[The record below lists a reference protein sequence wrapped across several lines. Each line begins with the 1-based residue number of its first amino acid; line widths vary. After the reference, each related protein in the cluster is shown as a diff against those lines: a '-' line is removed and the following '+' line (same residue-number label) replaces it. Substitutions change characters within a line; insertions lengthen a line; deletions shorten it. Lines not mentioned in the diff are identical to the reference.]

1 MTQVMA
7 CIDGSPQASA
17 VCDCAVWASRRLGS
31 PLSLLHVLDQHRYP
45 LAGDFSGIIGLGS
58 REFLLE
64 ELASLDEKRNTLALE
79 EGRMLLDAACRRILE
94 AGAPQPEVRQ
104 RHGDLVETLREL
116 ESEIRLLVIG
126 KHGEG
131 SGDDTRL
138 IGSHLE
144 SVIRT
149 MHRPI
154 LVTPA
159 SFRPP
164 TTAMF
169 AFDASETTRKGVEML
184 AASPLLQGMPIHLV
198 SVSSDAF
205 ETRAALNVAQD
216 RLEAAGL
223 NVRAAI
229 IEGEV
234 EAALR
239 TYQTD
244 NAIELVVMG
253 AYGHSRIR
261 QFFVGST
268 TTNMLRAVSTPLLLL
283 R

>member
-7 CIDGSPQASA
+7 CIDGSHQTSA
-17 VCDCAVWASRRLGS
+17 VCACAVWASQRLGS
-31 PLSLLHVLDQHRYP
+31 PLSLLHVLDQYRYP

-64 ELASLDEKRNTLALE
+64 ELASLDDKRNKLAFE
-79 EGRMLLDAACRRILE
+79 EGSRLLETASRLITE
-94 AGAPQPEVRQ
+94 AGAPQPQVHQ
-104 RHGDLVETLREL
+104 RHGALVETLRDL
-116 ESEIRLLVIG
+116 ESDIRLLVIG
-126 KHGEG
+126 KQGEG
-131 SGDDTRL
+131 SGDDARL
-138 IGSHLE
+138 IGSQLE

-159 SFRPP
+159 NFRPP
-164 TTAMF
+164 TSAMF
-169 AFDASETTRKGVEML
+169 AFDASETARKGVEML
-184 AASPLLQGMPIHLV
+184 ASSPLLQGIPIHLV

-205 ETRAALNVAQD
+205 ETRAAMNVALD

-229 IEGEV
+229 IEGAV
-234 EAALR
+234 ESALR
-239 TYQTD
+239 TYQND
-244 NAIELVVMG
+244 HAIELVVMG

-261 QFFVGST
+261 QFLIGST
-268 TTNMLRAVSTPLLLL
+268 TTNMLRSASTPLLLL